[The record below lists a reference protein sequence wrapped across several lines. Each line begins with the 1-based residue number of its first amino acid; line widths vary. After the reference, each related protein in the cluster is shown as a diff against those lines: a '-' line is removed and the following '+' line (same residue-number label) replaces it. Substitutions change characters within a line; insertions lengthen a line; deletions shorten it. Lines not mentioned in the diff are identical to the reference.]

1 MEVTSQ
7 NSEQMTFLKQI
18 YGLREVLVKTSLLQG
33 KEAGFT
39 VTEADC
45 FLTSLTSSKARRKK
59 INPNGL
65 SSKMLKAF
73 YLAMPDGISS
83 NISVNWP
90 KLGTM
95 YSGRFLIPK
104 ITESPKTGSGC
115 ILSDI
120 LEAAVDEKYYLSD
133 ERAAVVL
140 GKLSAVCK
148 DIGYMTQAE

>member
-1 MEVTSQ
+1 MEVTSR
-7 NSEQMTFLKQI
+7 NSEQMIFLKQI
-18 YGLREVLVKTSLLQG
+18 YGLREVLVKTSLLQEE
-33 KEAGFT
+33 EAGFT

-45 FLTSLTSSKARRKK
+45 FLTSLTSSKAKRKK

-73 YLAMPDGISS
+73 YLAMPDGISL
-83 NISVNWP
+83 NISVSWP

-95 YSGRFLIPK
+95 SSGRFSIPK
-104 ITESPKTGSGC
+104 ITESPKIGSGC

-133 ERAAVVL
+133 ERAVAVL
-140 GKLSAVCK
+140 GKLSAGCK
-148 DIGYMTQAE
+148 ATGCMTRLE

>member
-1 MEVTSQ
+1 MEVTSR
-7 NSEQMTFLKQI
+7 NSEQMIFLKQI
-18 YGLREVLVKTSLLQG
+18 YGLREVLVKTSLLQEE
-33 KEAGFT
+33 EAGFT

-45 FLTSLTSSKARRKK
+45 FLTSLTSSKAKRKK

-83 NISVNWP
+83 NISVSWP

-95 YSGRFLIPK
+95 SSGRFSIPK
-104 ITESPKTGSGC
+104 IMESRKTGSGC

-133 ERAAVVL
+133 ERTVAVL
-140 GKLSAVCK
+140 GKLSAGCK
-148 DIGYMTQAE
+148 ATGCMTQLE

>member
-1 MEVTSQ
+1 MEVTSR
-7 NSEQMTFLKQI
+7 NSEQMIFLKQI
-18 YGLREVLVKTSLLQG
+18 YGLREVLVKTSLLQEE
-33 KEAGFT
+33 EAGFT
-39 VTEADC
+39 VNEADC

-65 SSKMLKAF
+65 SSKMLKDF
-73 YLAMPDGISS
+73 YQAMPDGISS